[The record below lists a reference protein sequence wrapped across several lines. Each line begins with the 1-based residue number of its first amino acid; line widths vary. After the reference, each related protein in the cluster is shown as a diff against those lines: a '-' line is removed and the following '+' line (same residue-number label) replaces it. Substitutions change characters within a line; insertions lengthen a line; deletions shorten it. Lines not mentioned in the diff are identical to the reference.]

1 MVYSRVLGI
10 FCQNM
15 RKGRFCYM
23 EFKSVI
29 KLIQAVGLAYAA
41 VFLLLL
47 AGNAVALS
55 GQDPEAHLTLL
66 VGIIFI
72 LGAFLAGFLHAR
84 IGNSGFLG
92 GLLTGIV
99 YITVI
104 WMISLLFRSDT
115 GIVRRLLYNAGA
127 IAASLLGSWAGFPRR
142 KRNPSSAQRR
152 ARIRKRAVSR

>member
-1 MVYSRVLGI
+1 
-10 FCQNM
+10 
-15 RKGRFCYM
+15 M

-55 GQDPEAHLTLL
+55 RQDPEAQFTLL
-66 VGIIFI
+66 VGSIFF

-84 IGNSGFLG
+84 IGSSGFLG

-115 GIVRRLLYNAGA
+115 GIIRRLLYNAGA
-127 IAASLLGSWAGFPRR
+127 IAASLLGSWAGFPRKR
-142 KRNPSSAQRR
+142 KTVSSARRR
-152 ARIRKRAVSR
+152 ARIRKKAVSR

>member
-1 MVYSRVLGI
+1 
-10 FCQNM
+10 
-15 RKGRFCYM
+15 M

-66 VGIIFI
+66 VGIIFFI
-72 LGAFLAGFLHAR
+72 GAFFAGFLHAR

-104 WMISLLFRSDT
+104 WMVSLLFRSDT

-127 IAASLLGSWAGFPRR
+127 IAASLLGSWTGFPRR
-142 KRNPSSAQRR
+142 KRNPSPAQRR
-152 ARIRKRAVSR
+152 ARIRKKAVSR